1 MDKLERGTPVS
12 IRLRTGE
19 LVFGKYEKEGKNG
32 YHTVRTADGQTYDR
46 KLEKIK
52 IVKESDVDF
61 HSGNMHPN
69 PVQPQNNNV
78 PHHMMPPKQFDIND
92 KFKFLE
98 NMVGMVVKKT
108 AVSMVITGEGGL
120 GKTFTVMQEIKKRK
134 LEENSDYIT
143 IKGFSTAK
151 GLYRTLYENSDKLIV
166 FDDCDEVLKNDVAK
180 NILKG
185 ALDSYDER
193 IISWITNSFS
203 DDLPSS
209 FEFEGQIIFIS
220 NLPQYKVDQAILS
233 RSMSIDLSMDTDTK
247 IQRMRAIL
255 PKIKTIVPMEVKEEC
270 LNLIEENKNHCGDLN
285 MRTLIKVIGIR
296 TDSENEEI
304 WRDMAIYAMTS
315 TVN

>member
-1 MDKLERGTPVS
+1 MEKLEKGTSVS

-32 YHTVRTADGQTYDR
+32 YHTVRTADGQSYDR

-52 IVKESDVDF
+52 IVNNTDVDF
-61 HSGNMHPN
+61 HSNNMHPQT
-69 PVQPQNNNV
+69 VQSVNA

-92 KFKFLE
+92 KFRFLE

-120 GKTFTVMQEIKKRK
+120 GKTYTVMQEIKKRQ

-151 GLYRTLYENSDKLIV
+151 GLYRTLFENSDKLIV

-233 RSMSIDLSMDTDTK
+233 RSMSIDLSMSTETK

-255 PKIKTIVPMEVKEEC
+255 PKIKTMVSMEVKEEC
-270 LNLIEENKNHCGDLN
+270 LNLIEEHKDFCGDLN

-296 TDSENEEI
+296 TDKENEEI
-304 WRDMAIYAMTS
+304 WKEMSIYAMTS

>member
-1 MDKLERGTPVS
+1 MEKLEKGTSVS
-12 IRLRTGE
+12 VRLRTGE
-19 LVFGKYEKEGKNG
+19 LIFGKYEKEGKNG
-32 YHTVRTADGQTYDR
+32 YHTVRTADGKSIDR

-52 IVKESDVDF
+52 VLINADVDF
-61 HSGNMHPN
+61 HSNNMHPS
-69 PVQPQNNNV
+69 PVQVTNA

-92 KFKFLE
+92 KFRFLE

-120 GKTFTVMQEIKKRK
+120 GKTFTVMQEIKKRQ

-151 GLYRTLYENSDKLIV
+151 GLYRTLFENSDKLIV

-220 NLPQYKVDQAILS
+220 NLPQWKVDQAILS
-233 RSMSIDLSMDTDTK
+233 RSMSIDLSMDTETK

-255 PKIKTIVPMEVKEEC
+255 PKIKTMVSMDVKEEC
-270 LNLIEENKNHCGDLN
+270 MNLIEEHKNQCGDLN

-296 TDSENEEI
+296 TDPENAEI
-304 WRDMAIYAMTS
+304 WEDMSVYAMTS

>member
-1 MDKLERGTPVS
+1 MDNITKGTNVS

-19 LVFGKYEKEGKNG
+19 VVFGKYEKEGKNG

-46 KLEKIK
+46 KLDKIK
-52 IVKESDVDF
+52 VLSDDDVDF
-61 HSGNMHPN
+61 HQNMHP
-69 PVQPQNNNV
+69 VANNNTAKPA
-78 PHHMMPPKQFDIND
+78 PHYMTPPSQFSIND

-120 GKTFTVMQEIKKRK
+120 GKTYTVKTEILKRN
-134 LEENSDYIT
+134 LVEDHDYMI

-180 NILKG
+180 NLLKG

-220 NLPQYKVDQAILS
+220 NLPQHKVDQAILS
-233 RSMSIDLSMDTDTK
+233 RSMSIDLSMDTTTK
-247 IQRMRAIL
+247 IERMREIL
-255 PKIKTIVPMEVKEEC
+255 PKIKPSIPIEIKEEC
-270 LNLIEENKNHCGDLN
+270 LNLIEEHKDQCGDLN
-285 MRTLIKVIGIR
+285 MRTLIKIIGIR
-296 TDSENEEI
+296 TDAENEEI
-304 WRDMAIYAMTS
+304 WRDMSIYAMTS